1 VTRRDLGDYHPL
13 GLLEMKTG
21 LLTGDELRHLEHR
34 CAVLASFLD
43 VSSDSVFSGASGH
56 TKEGR
61 IFRGCMDGAIAT
73 CRALCERFDLT
84 LNSRQWVDELQ
95 PCDATFKAD
104 VKTAFPG
111 AIGSD
116 CEALWEVLVA
126 ANRCVCHLEDKL
138 VDHKV
143 SPQTLRNAVRLVREI
158 VRSKLSEAH
167 LPNTACK

>member
-1 VTRRDLGDYHPL
+1 
-13 GLLEMKTG
+13 MKKG
-21 LLTGDELRHLEHR
+21 LLTPDEVRHLEHR

-43 VSSDSVFSGASGH
+43 VSSDSAFSGASGY

-73 CRALCERFDLT
+73 CRALCERFGLT
-84 LNSRQWVDELQ
+84 LNSRQWVDARQ

-104 VKTAFPG
+104 VKTVFPG
-111 AIGSD
+111 AIDSD

-138 VDHKV
+138 VDHNV
-143 SPQTLRNAVRLVREI
+143 SPQTLRDAVHLVREM
-158 VRSKLSEAH
+158 VRSKLSEAD
-167 LPNTACK
+167 LPNTVCK